1 LLAASI
7 AFDYRHKEKD
17 SVVAAKRD
25 LQRGIA
31 TMDATKNELEQTK
44 KDSLFFPT
52 DAAALLFGLLIF
64 SVAIFAVRRAFLSD
78 PDTYWHIATAKWM
91 LAERALPRHEIFSHT
106 AAGQPWVNIEWLAQI
121 ILFSIYDWFG
131 WRGLVLLCGLVI
143 ALTFVLLY
151 ALLARELR
159 PTVALGSAALSFTFA
174 SGHFL
179 ARPHLLTFPI
189 IVVWTAFLAR
199 ASDENRR
206 PSLWLLPLMV
216 LWANLHGGF
225 TLGLLLA
232 AGFGLEATIAAPS
245 AERRRVA
252 IEWLSFLVGALL
264 AACVTPYGYQ
274 SLLLTLELFS
284 LGDLLHYIGDARP
297 MNPAIDFKQELI
309 LLGLM
314 AMALLFGVKIGLIR
328 VLMIFGLLHLALQ
341 YVRGLTI
348 FALVLPLMIAHP
360 LRQQFAFLRPSTDP
374 FPLFDI
380 RRLQPLMTIVAVMV
394 VLVVAGLFGAAYVIL
409 RPVDA
414 PPDYDAPAAA
424 LDYAAKANV
433 SGPVLNHF
441 DFGGY
446 LIFRGIPTFM
456 DGRVLPFGK
465 PFFSAYTDATKP
477 GAGDKLER
485 LADAYNASWTLL
497 KPRSEEALHFDHSP
511 GWRRLYADDVAVIH
525 VRR

>member
-1 LLAASI
+1 LI
-7 AFDYRHKEKD
+7 IVTKEKD
-17 SVVAAKRD
+17 SAAAAKSTYKRSM
-25 LQRGIA
+25 A
-31 TMDATKNELEQTK
+31 TMDATKTALEQIK
-44 KDSLFFPT
+44 KDRLPFPT

-64 SVAIFAVRRAFLSD
+64 SVAIFALRRGFLSD

-91 LAERALPRHEIFSHT
+91 LAERALPSDEIFSHT

-151 ALLARELR
+151 VLLARELR
-159 PTVALGSAALSFTFA
+159 PTVALGAAALSFAFA
-174 SGHFL
+174 SSHFL
-179 ARPHLLTFPI
+179 ARPHLLTFPV

-225 TLGLLLA
+225 TLGLVLA
-232 AGFGLEATIAAPS
+232 AGFGLEATIAAPA

-252 IEWLSFLVGALL
+252 IEWLSFWLGALV
-264 AACVTPYGYQ
+264 AACVTPYGYH
-274 SLLLTLELFS
+274 SILLTLDFFR
-284 LGDLLHYIGDARP
+284 LGDLLHFMGDGRP
-297 MNPAIDFKQELI
+297 MNPSIDIKQEAI
-309 LLGLM
+309 LLCLM

-328 VLMIFGLLHLALQ
+328 VLMIFWFLHLALQ

-348 FALVLPLMIAHP
+348 FALVLPLMVAHP
-360 LRQQFAFLRPSTDP
+360 LHQQFSFLRPSTDP
-374 FPLFDI
+374 LPLFDV
-380 RRLQPLMTIVAVMV
+380 RRLQPVMTTVAVIAA
-394 VLVVAGLFGAAYVIL
+394 LLVAGLLATVYVIT
-409 RPVDA
+409 RPHEA
-414 PPDYDAPAAA
+414 PPDDIAPAAA
-424 LDYAAKANV
+424 LDYAIKANV
-433 SGPVLNHF
+433 TGPVLNDF
-441 DFGGY
+441 NFGGY
-446 LIFRGIPTFM
+446 LIFRGIPTFI

-465 PFFSAYTDATKP
+465 PFFLAYTDASKV

-485 LADAYNASWTLL
+485 LADAHKVSWTLL
-497 KPRSEEALHFDHSP
+497 RPASLAALHFDHSP
-511 GWRRLYADDVAVIH
+511 AWRRLYVDDVAVVH

>member
-17 SVVAAKRD
+17 SVVAAKKD

-44 KDSLFFPT
+44 KDSLPFPT

-64 SVAIFAVRRAFLSD
+64 SVAIFALRRGFLSD

-91 LAERALPRHEIFSHT
+91 LAERALPSDEIFSHT

-151 ALLARELR
+151 VLLARELR
-159 PTVALGSAALSFTFA
+159 PTVALGAAAVSFAFA
-174 SGHFL
+174 SSHFL

-225 TLGLLLA
+225 TLGLVLA
-232 AGFGLEATIAAPS
+232 AGFGLEATIAAPA

-252 IEWLSFLVGALL
+252 IYRL
-264 AACVTPYGYQ
+264 
-274 SLLLTLELFS
+274 SLLLRNRIKLRLKIRALSSEGRLSAVFLS
-284 LGDLLHYIGDARP
+284 AMPFLLVLIINLMHPAYFWGVRHHEVFV
-297 MNPAIDFKQELI
+297 PAIGFCLLLLACGNVVMYRMVNFK
-309 LLGLM
+309 
-314 AMALLFGVKIGLIR
+314 
-328 VLMIFGLLHLALQ
+328 
-341 YVRGLTI
+341 Y
-348 FALVLPLMIAHP
+348 
-360 LRQQFAFLRPSTDP
+360 
-374 FPLFDI
+374 
-380 RRLQPLMTIVAVMV
+380 
-394 VLVVAGLFGAAYVIL
+394 
-409 RPVDA
+409 
-414 PPDYDAPAAA
+414 
-424 LDYAAKANV
+424 
-433 SGPVLNHF
+433 
-441 DFGGY
+441 
-446 LIFRGIPTFM
+446 
-456 DGRVLPFGK
+456 
-465 PFFSAYTDATKP
+465 
-477 GAGDKLER
+477 
-485 LADAYNASWTLL
+485 
-497 KPRSEEALHFDHSP
+497 
-511 GWRRLYADDVAVIH
+511 
-525 VRR
+525 

>member
-1 LLAASI
+1 
-7 AFDYRHKEKD
+7 
-17 SVVAAKRD
+17 
-25 LQRGIA
+25 
-31 TMDATKNELEQTK
+31 MDATKNALEQIK
-44 KDSLFFPT
+44 KDRLAFPT

-64 SVAIFAVRRAFLSD
+64 SVAIFALRRGFLSD
-78 PDTYWHIATAKWM
+78 PDTYWHIATGKWI
-91 LAERALPRHEIFSHT
+91 LAERAVPGHEIFSHT
-106 AAGQPWVNIEWLAQI
+106 AAGQRWVDVEWLAQI
-121 ILFSIYDWFG
+121 ILFLIYDWFG

-159 PTVALGSAALSFTFA
+159 PTVALGAAAVSLAFA
-174 SGHFL
+174 SSHFL

-189 IVVWTAFLAR
+189 IVVWTAALAR

-216 LWANLHGGF
+216 LWANLHGGY

-232 AGFGLEATIAAPS
+232 AGFGFEATIAAAP

-252 IEWLSFLVGALL
+252 IEWLSFWVGALL
-264 AACVTPYGYQ
+264 AACVTPYGYH
-274 SLLLTLELFS
+274 SILLTVEFFS
-284 LGDLLHYIGDARP
+284 LGDLLHYMGDGRP
-297 MNPAIDFKQELI
+297 MNPSIDWKQELI
-309 LLGLM
+309 LLSLM
-314 AMALLFGVKIGLIR
+314 AMALLFGVKIGLVR

-348 FALVLPLMIAHP
+348 FALVLPLMVAHP

-374 FPLFDI
+374 LPLFDI
-380 RRLQPLMTIVAVMV
+380 RRLQPLTTTAAVMV
-394 VLVVAGLFGAAYVIL
+394 ALLVAGLFGAGYVIL
-409 RPVDA
+409 RPAEA

-424 LDYAAKANV
+424 LDYVTKANV

-446 LIFRGIPTFM
+446 LIFRGIPTFI

-465 PFFSAYTDATKP
+465 PFFQAYTDAAKP

-485 LADAYNASWTLL
+485 LADAYNVSWTLL
-497 KPRSEEALHFDHSP
+497 KPRSEEALYFDHSP
-511 GWRRLYADDVAVIH
+511 GWRRLYADDVAVVH

>member
-1 LLAASI
+1 MDAIKNA
-7 AFDYRHKEKD
+7 
-17 SVVAAKRD
+17 
-25 LQRGIA
+25 LQR
-31 TMDATKNELEQTK
+31 TK
-44 KDSLFFPT
+44 KHDLAFPT

-64 SVAIFAVRRAFLSD
+64 SVAIFALHRGFLSD
-78 PDTYWHIATAKWM
+78 PDTYWHIATGKWM
-91 LAERALPRHEIFSHT
+91 LAEHAVPRHEIFSYT
-106 AAGQPWVNIEWLAQI
+106 AAGRPWVDIEWLAQI
-121 ILFSIYDWFG
+121 ILFSVYDWFG

-159 PTVALGSAALSFTFA
+159 PTVALGAAAVSLAFA
-174 SGHFL
+174 SSHFL

-225 TLGLLLA
+225 TLGLILA
-232 AGFGLEATIAAPS
+232 GGFGLEATIAAPS

-252 IEWLSFLVGALL
+252 IEWLSFWVGALL
-264 AACVTPYGYQ
+264 AACVTPYGYG
-274 SLLLTLELFS
+274 SILLTFDFFS
-284 LGDLLHYIGDARP
+284 LGDLLHHMGDGRP
-297 MNPAIDFKQELI
+297 MNPSIDFKQELI

-380 RRLQPLMTIVAVMV
+380 RRLQPLMTIVAVTV
-394 VLVVAGLFGAAYVIL
+394 ALVVAGLFGAAYVIF
-409 RPVDA
+409 RPADA

-424 LDYAAKANV
+424 LDFAKKENV
-433 SGPVLNHF
+433 TGPILNHF

-446 LIFRGIPTFM
+446 LIFRGIPTFI

-465 PFFSAYTDATKP
+465 PFFLAYTDATKP

-485 LADAYNASWTLL
+485 LADAHNASWTLL

-511 GWRRLYADDVAVIH
+511 AWRRLYADDVAVVH